1 MASKG
6 TEGFGNIACWGFS
19 PAQDLQDLG
28 KELRLEKLTLSESA
42 EPSRDLNVLLVGA
55 GDCRHILKTIA
66 QSYRWNRRKINF
78 YVVENQLELLLR
90 HLLLLNIALE
100 PPDRMGLQEKTELY
114 LEVFGDAL
122 VREQTADYIRS
133 KATDFIKLITDADR
147 LARDMPLID
156 MSMLKFRERDAM
168 EAICKFWRDTED
180 KSFDIVKFWDARQ
193 RRYLEVRYD
202 SRKNV
207 YDWDRTMKLHEKD
220 AKILHGS
227 EYNRWRDSGVA
238 FQVREGDYTVGNR
251 TLASGVLIKREGERI
266 PARGYWGDIATGP
279 FISHG
284 IESENQDLFKTANGL
299 HTGCCSFVSEYNL
312 LAMFHEILH
321 RERYVPPKEQKDA
334 EGKKGAT
341 LTEITEE
348 EEEAEDEGTEQTTD
362 TSGGGDRGDGTT
374 KDEDQALIPCPD
386 FKVHFLPLNACSD
399 IPRRS
404 KYAEL
409 FDVVFFATGMV
420 HGITPEL
427 NTTLADEAV
436 IIVETAKYLIDLRKE
451 QLEQFG
457 SKVNEMAAAAGWKP
471 ISTCDFTKD
480 VFAKYQFKRES

>member
-6 TEGFGNIACWGFS
+6 TEGFGNIAWWGFS

-66 QSYRWNRRKINF
+66 QSYRWHRRKINF

-90 HLLLLNIALE
+90 HLLLLHIALE
-100 PPDRMGLQEKTELY
+100 PPARMGLQEKTELY

-122 VREQTADYIRS
+122 VREQTADYIRT
-133 KATDFIKLITDADR
+133 KATDFIKLITDADK
-147 LARDMPLID
+147 LARDMPLVD
-156 MSMLKFRERDAM
+156 MSVLKFRERDAM
-168 EAICKFWRDTED
+168 EAICKFWRDPEV
-180 KSFDIVKFWDARQ
+180 KSFDIAKFWDARQ

-227 EYNRWRDSGVA
+227 EYNRWRESGVA

-251 TLASGVLIKREGERI
+251 TLASGVLLKREGERI

-284 IESENQDLFKTANGL
+284 LESENQDLFKTANGL

-321 RERYVPPKEQKDA
+321 KERY
-334 EGKKGAT
+334 
-341 LTEITEE
+341 EE
-348 EEEAEDEGTEQTTD
+348 EIQLRMKNKAAG
-362 TSGGGDRGDGTT
+362 RR
-374 KDEDQALIPCPD
+374 LIMMAQRLISCPD

-404 KYAEL
+404 KYSGL
-409 FDVVFFATGMV
+409 FDVVFFASGMV
-420 HGITPEL
+420 HGIAPEL
-427 NTTLADEAV
+427 NATLADEAV
-436 IIVETAKYLIDLRKE
+436 IIVETAKYLIDLRNE
-451 QLEQFG
+451 QLEEFG
-457 SKVNEMAAAAGWKP
+457 KKVNEMAAAAGWKP

-480 VFAKYQFKRES
+480 VFAKYQFKRDS

>member
-6 TEGFGNIACWGFS
+6 TEGFGNIAWWGFS

-66 QSYRWNRRKINF
+66 QSYRWQRRKINF

-100 PPDRMGLQEKTELY
+100 PPGRMGLQEKTELY
-114 LEVFGDAL
+114 LEVLGDAL
-122 VREQTADYIRS
+122 VREQTADYIRT
-133 KATDFIKLITDADR
+133 KATDFIKLITDADK
-147 LARDMPLID
+147 LAQDMPLID

-168 EAICKFWRDTED
+168 EAICKFWRDTEN

-227 EYNRWRDSGVA
+227 EYNRWRDTGVA

-321 RERYVPPKEQKDA
+321 KERYVPPKEEKEA

-348 EEEAEDEGTEQTTD
+348 EEEEDDEGTEQTSG
-362 TSGGGDRGDGTT
+362 TSGGEDGTD
-374 KDEDQALIPCPD
+374 KDEEQALIPCPE

-404 KYAEL
+404 KYAGL

-427 NTTLADEAV
+427 NTTLTDEAV
-436 IIVETAKYLIDLRKE
+436 IIVETAKYLIDLRNE

-457 SKVNEMAAAAGWKP
+457 NKVNEMAATAGWKP

-480 VFAKYQFKRES
+480 VFAKYQFKRDS